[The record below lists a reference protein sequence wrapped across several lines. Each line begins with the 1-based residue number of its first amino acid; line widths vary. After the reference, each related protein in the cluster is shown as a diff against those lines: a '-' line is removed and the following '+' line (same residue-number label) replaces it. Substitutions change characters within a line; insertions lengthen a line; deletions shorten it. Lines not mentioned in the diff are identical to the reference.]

1 MSSVAATTTSVI
13 RTLEELNST
22 TRTSGSSLGQDDFLK
37 LLVAQMSNQDP
48 MSPTSNEDFLAQMAQ
63 FTMLEQIKEMGQS
76 FMTSQAYSMIGQ
88 YVYVQD
94 GDSLIFGKV
103 DGVVKENGIN
113 YLMIGGEM
121 YDLANVA
128 GVVDSSTVGA
138 DLDDEILKS
147 ASLIGRTVTATVTAE
162 DGTKTT
168 VTGEVTR
175 IVVKNGSIYAVV
187 DGKEIPVSSITE
199 ISTGGIQTPT
209 DGTDTPAED
218 TELPTVT
225 EPVII

>member
-1 MSSVAATTTSVI
+1 MSSVATTSASVI
-13 RTLEELNST
+13 RTLEELNNS
-22 TRTSGSSLGQDDFLK
+22 TRTTGSSLGQDDFLK
-37 LLVAQMSNQDP
+37 LLVAQMANQDP

-76 FMTSQAYSMIGQ
+76 FLSSQAYSMIGQ

-94 GDSLIFGKV
+94 GDNLIFGKV
-103 DGVVKENGIN
+103 DGVVKENGVN

-121 YDLANVA
+121 YDLASVA
-128 GVVDSSTVGA
+128 GVVDSSTVGGGI
-138 DLDDEILKS
+138 DDEILQS
-147 ASLIGRTVTATVTAE
+147 ATLIGCTVTATMTAE

-168 VTGEVTR
+168 VTGEVSR
-175 IVVKNGSIYAVV
+175 IVVKDGVIYAVV

-199 ISTGGIQTPT
+199 ISADGTETPT
-209 DGTDTPAED
+209 DGTETPAED
-218 TELPTVT
+218 TELPADT